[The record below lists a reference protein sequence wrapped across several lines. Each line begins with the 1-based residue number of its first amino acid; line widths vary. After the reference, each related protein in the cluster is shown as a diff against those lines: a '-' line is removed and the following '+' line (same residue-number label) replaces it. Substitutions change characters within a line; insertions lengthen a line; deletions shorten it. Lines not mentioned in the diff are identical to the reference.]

1 MDDLE
6 IYYIKEYNSTN
17 RKIGYNVTNGGDG
30 GPIMYGSKNPNS
42 IMTEESVAY
51 IRQCYN
57 NGVYK
62 MDVYE
67 EMLERYNLNYNTFC
81 SIWLGRSY
89 KKIMP
94 EVFTEENR
102 KYHRDLAFKNRTP
115 KHIEKVKKICMGNT
129 FRKVEW

>member
-1 MDDLE
+1 MIGIYKIVNILNNKIYIGKSSDIEKRWKEHIRHSKSEHSRRKSPIHKAINKYGKENFRFEIIKECLFEEMDDLE

-57 NGVYK
+57 NGC
-62 MDVYE
+62 
-67 EMLERYNLNYNTFC
+67 L
-81 SIWLGRSY
+81 
-89 KKIMP
+89 
-94 EVFTEENR
+94 
-102 KYHRDLAFKNRTP
+102 
-115 KHIEKVKKICMGNT
+115 
-129 FRKVEW
+129 